1 MSDND
6 NIILAKWQEIK
17 QLMESLEFDVAKNA
31 RGVAAAGVRVRKGL
45 RTVKTQAADLIKL
58 TIATEKSAKEENK

>member
-6 NIILAKWQEIK
+6 NVVLAKWQEIK

-31 RGVAAAGVRVRKGL
+31 RGVNAAGVRVRKGL
-45 RTVKTQAADLIKL
+45 RTIKSQASELVKL
-58 TIATEKSAKEENK
+58 TIEIEKAAKEEKK